1 MTKIFLKILVAI
13 TFIGTVVVNYL
24 ANALPLNNITAGE
37 VSDLYPNLFAP
48 AGITF
53 SIWGLIYLLLGLF
66 VLYYIGVFKKK
77 TTNTKLLDNVSKYF
91 VITGLANI
99 SWIFSW
105 HYQIIFLSL
114 ILILV
119 ILFCLIKIASM
130 IAKANLKGKE
140 YFFVELPFSVYFG
153 WITVATIAN
162 VTVLLVS
169 LNWQGFGLPEVFWAV
184 SIIIIGAMTGLWRM
198 LKDKSVAYG
207 LVFVW
212 AYTGIII
219 KHVSPAEFAGQYP
232 LVIITAG
239 VCAFIFFATAI
250 YLLTSK
256 K

>member
-1 MTKIFLKILVAI
+1 MNKLFLKILVPL
-13 TFIGTVVVNYL
+13 TFLGTVIVNYL
-24 ANALPLNNITAGE
+24 ANALPINNITAGE
-37 VSDLYPNLFAP
+37 VSDSYPNLFAP

-77 TTNTKLLDNVSKYF
+77 TTHKKLLDEISKYF

-99 SWIFSW
+99 SWVFSW
-105 HYQIIFLSL
+105 HYQIIPLSL
-114 ILILV
+114 ILIVV

-130 IAKANLKGKE
+130 TAKANLKGKE
-140 YFFVELPFSVYFG
+140 YFFVGLPFSVYFG

-184 SIIIIGAMTGLWRM
+184 SIIIIGAMIGLWRM

-239 VCAFIFFATAI
+239 VCAFIFFATAA
-250 YLLTSK
+250 YLLTNK